1 MALSPQRQAL
11 LKKKSDEY
19 VESMENAGDT
29 LNYNRI
35 EADRLLMLEAFNDWS
50 GRALSEG
57 RNVKFTYGCDDPC
70 CATEFELG
78 ELVRRMHKSP
88 VILYPVSGFSL
99 SDQDD
104 LRFGFQASSFR
115 MTAHTSGSRADG
127 VSIAQTTHIR
137 DLDAAMRLW
146 VFCATEDCMA
156 YLYQQ
161 MDTHGLFLEE
171 EERAAVRQIITS
183 SLQERFSIGQVWNA
197 MWRSVRDAAALST
210 RQYYNNAKA
219 ARTLPKKI
227 DKVLTNAISDPAFGP
242 YDRIAATPM
251 GAVLS
256 LFRKRFGTEDWT
268 TGGQV
273 RAKLAADAAL
283 APQLEGNGFD
293 NGRGLVRGTFYFLR
307 QFTELDRMVL
317 SCFDGLDLDAQE
329 PEWDESH
336 VLGKICYSF
345 GDIYAFDGKAF
356 GKQLLARLD
365 VSPPSDEDL
374 ARHAALARKYR
385 AESGKWADE
394 SGWMGALSEALVEGG
409 VAVEDA
415 RKIAGTILWPSDP
428 ENVSRIVRCVPL
440 PAGLCATRVDYAHVY
455 TDYIEKFDQL
465 CVGDFAFSIPEEQLG
480 PDGCDQD
487 IVISVV
493 TDNVD
498 RLATLVS
505 SSILRSISS
514 DSCEKRSRLLALVA
528 GKLQEE
534 ADLRCN
540 KSVV

>member
-19 VESMENAGDT
+19 VESMESSGNAP
-29 LNYNRI
+29 NYSRV
-35 EADRLLMLEAFNDWS
+35 ETDRLLILEALNDWS

-57 RNVKFTYGCDDPC
+57 RDIKFTYGCDDPC
-70 CATEFELG
+70 CATESELS

-115 MTAHTSGSRADG
+115 MMAHTSGSPADG
-127 VSIAQTTHIR
+127 VAIAKTTHIR
-137 DLDAAMRLW
+137 DLEAAMQLW

-219 ARTLPKKI
+219 ARTIPKKI
-227 DKVLTNAISDPAFGP
+227 DKVLTNAIGDPAFGP
-242 YDRIAATPM
+242 YDRIAATPL
-251 GAVLS
+251 GAVLT

-268 TGGQV
+268 TGAQV
-273 RAKLAADAAL
+273 RAKLAADSAL
-283 APQLEGNGFD
+283 GTQLEGNEFD

-317 SCFDGLDLDAQE
+317 SCFDGLEFDGKE
-329 PEWDESH
+329 PEWDKNH
-336 VLGKICYSF
+336 FIGRLYYSL
-345 GDIYAFDGKAF
+345 DKLYVFDGEAF
-356 GKQLLARLD
+356 GNKLLALLD
-365 VSPPSDEDL
+365 INHPTDEDL
-374 ARHAALARKYR
+374 VRHAALARKYR
-385 AESGKWADE
+385 AESGEWADE
-394 SGWMGALSEALVEGG
+394 SGWTGALSETLIEGG
-409 VAVEDA
+409 VVVEDA
-415 RKIAGTILWPSDP
+415 RKIAGAILSPSDP
-428 ENVSRIVRCVPL
+428 EDVSRIVRCVPL
-440 PAGLCATRVDYAHVY
+440 PAGLCAVRVDYAHVY
-455 TDYIEKFDQL
+455 TDCIEKLDQL
-465 CVGDFAFSIPEEQLG
+465 CVGDFVFSIPEELLG
-480 PDGCDQD
+480 PGGCDQD
-487 IVISVV
+487 VVISV
-493 TDNVD
+493 TTENFDH
-498 RLATLVS
+498 LAALVS
-505 SSILRSISS
+505 SSILNSISS
-514 DSCEKRSRLLALVA
+514 KSGDRRSHLLTLVA
-528 GKLQEE
+528 GKLLEE
-534 ADLRCN
+534 AGRIQ
-540 KSVV
+540 